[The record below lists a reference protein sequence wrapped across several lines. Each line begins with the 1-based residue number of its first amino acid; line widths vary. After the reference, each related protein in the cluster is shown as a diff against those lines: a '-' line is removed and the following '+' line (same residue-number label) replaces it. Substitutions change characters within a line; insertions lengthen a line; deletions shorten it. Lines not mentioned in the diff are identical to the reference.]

1 MKVGDCMAKFKI
13 RFEGFAYIEA
23 ADEQE
28 AVFNY
33 DCEDVVYQESNMI
46 GISEVDEFEI
56 END

>member
-1 MKVGDCMAKFKI
+1 MKKFKI
-13 RFEGFAYIEA
+13 KFEGFAYVYG

-28 AVFNY
+28 AVYNY